1 VCTTKN
7 KMLIGIKYNNNN
19 NKKKTLI
26 ISIRILIRLAFKKKK
41 KYVFIITGPYK
52 NIKKK
57 KVINFMTIVI

>member
-26 ISIRILIRLAFKKKK
+26 ISIRILIRLAFKKKNLEW
-41 KYVFIITGPYK
+41 
-52 NIKKK
+52 NIYDDL
-57 KVINFMTIVI
+57 VLNTTLI